1 MTTSA
6 DLRTTHRVSVLS
18 IGVGS
23 FDEGSDVEELGF
35 VSSRMAEVV
44 RAFEQLEAS
53 VECSRDQSEGEIEA
67 LLRRW
72 LIEERDAADV
82 VVIHLIGHGRADRS
96 GRLSFVARDDRDVD
110 LDRWIEKAQQE
121 VERDGNRRHVVF
133 LVDTCSAGAATGR
146 QPISELGGERG
157 VWSLGASVSSAP
169 TEQGRFSRWIATAL
183 DRLRGGDFA
192 LQRES
197 ITFTAFIQELIRVGK
212 RDSAGRRISLGFSV
226 EQGDGDWSFLPNPKT
241 AGLTAEQIRMQRRS
255 LGYVPGEEDL
265 RRDVGARVA
274 AGEEIDDAVYFLDR
288 ASGRGLVPTSGRQ
301 GFFSGRTAE
310 LGRYVA
316 WQSGD
321 CPLLTVTGAAGAGKS
336 GLLGLIVCSAHPE
349 LRGRFHEL
357 WEPVTDALPEVQDI
371 VAVHA
376 RQRSPQQLIETIA
389 NLAALEP
396 PVSDDAQKSSADDP
410 HTWTVPS
417 LRAALEREGKNRL
430 IVLDAVDESIDPQAV
445 LQLVAALLTPANGQ
459 GGSCRVV
466 LGGRPEVVNALSA
479 SDEMSGVRREQIDL
493 DRADPLDIERDLRHY
508 IERLLLASESY
519 AVGPASAF
527 VEPLAKLGAE
537 RMVRNL
543 QPSGPW
549 GPFLL
554 AGLYVHYLVTL
565 DHPPQDLANANAHA
579 RCASTDLPDLLEA
592 ILTARD
598 HRYPAL
604 RAVLAILA
612 RSKGPGMPRVTLRR
626 CLNALDAR
634 DITEQQFDET
644 LREASPFLR
653 TGIDSEGKTLYRI
666 FQQGLADY
674 MRDHPLTADPAD
686 EAQQTDLDQK
696 ILSEILSP
704 FIDENT
710 DEAADR
716 WYSAEPYVLHHAL
729 GHVMTTRS
737 AKHAEILLS
746 DPYFLIRFDPSE
758 DHRAIDLC
766 QAPRSAE
773 YIRLLS
779 ASWLAHGR
787 LSNAADRASVFAYDA
802 DRLGLEEHRKL
813 FLRVAREVTF
823 QPEETG
829 HSFLWATG
837 GLVDSSVRFIDS
849 GSVSVTGN
857 VSFSPDGQLLAVS
870 TLLGVQVLET
880 ETWRHVTPSFGRTV
894 GHWITRVA
902 FSPDGR
908 MLAFAGNSGAR
919 NVQFWDVHNRVLH
932 GKPWECRT
940 GTVRTLAFSPDGRL
954 LAVASEELDVSVWD
968 ITTDNPVETARLKD
982 TERSYDVGFSI
993 SGDALVVCGD
1003 NGVSLWDTE
1012 SWKVTSLSEAKTR
1025 AAAFSPDGRTLALLH
1040 GDGVA
1045 LCGLDTG
1052 EVGHVDMAKDLG
1064 VGLAFSSDSALLA
1077 VSRWNS
1083 LHVIDT
1089 ASQSVLSDLIED
1101 GPHMNGAAFHPLNTT
1116 LLVSGDSDGRLRIW
1130 NGLVDK
1136 TETVQLPRFES
1147 EFATASPDGRLIA
1160 AFEGGTGHL
1169 TLHCARTGEVHARM
1183 PVLVGAEERTCF
1195 FSPDSKT
1202 LVAVGRRND
1211 ALRVVHID
1219 SLASDGTSVHLGGT
1233 PSSVGHLGAARMLFS
1248 FAPDS
1253 RLFALVLE
1261 ESSSRGTYAIKV
1273 WDPQSLRLVARIP
1286 LPGKADSLRFSGSDK
1301 VFVGINGALSVY
1313 AVNDPD
1319 LEGGQA

>member
-1 MTTSA
+1 M
-6 DLRTTHRVSVLS
+6 LS
-18 IGVGS
+18 IGVGR
-23 FDEGSDVEELGF
+23 FDEGADVEELGF
-35 VSSRMAEVV
+35 VDSRMAEVA

-53 VECSRDQSEGEIEA
+53 VEDSRDQSEGEIES
-67 LLRRW
+67 LLRRR
-72 LIEERDAADV
+72 LIDERDAADV
-82 VVIHLIGHGRADRS
+82 LVIHLIGHGRADRS
-96 GRLSFVARDDRDVD
+96 GRLSFVARDNRDVD

-121 VERDGNRRHVVF
+121 VERDGSQRHVVF

-157 VWSLGASVSSAP
+157 VWTLGASVSSAP

-197 ITFTAFIQELIRVGK
+197 ITFTAFVQELIRVGK
-212 RDSAGRRISLGFSV
+212 RDAAGRRISLGFSV
-226 EQGDGDWSFLPNPKT
+226 EQGDGDWPFLPNPKT

-265 RRDVGARVA
+265 RRDIGARMA

-288 ASGRGLVPTSGRQ
+288 ASGRGLVPTSGRH

-336 GLLGLIVCSAHPE
+336 GLLGLIVCSAHPD

-357 WEPVTDALPEVQDI
+357 WEPVAAALPEVPDI

-376 RQRSPQQLIETIA
+376 RQRSPQQLIETVA
-389 NLAALEP
+389 NLAGLEP
-396 PVSDDAQKSSADDP
+396 PVPDDEQKSPADTP
-410 HTWTVPS
+410 HEWTVPS
-417 LRAALEREGKNRL
+417 LREALQREGKNRL
-430 IVLDAVDESIDPQAV
+430 IVLDAVDESIDPQSV
-445 LQLVAALLTPANGQ
+445 LQLVATLLRPADGHTVK
-459 GGSCRVV
+459 GPCRVV
-466 LGGRPEVVNALSA
+466 LGGRPEVVNALA
-479 SDEMSGVRREQIDL
+479 ALDEMSGVLSEQIDL
-493 DRADPLDIERDLRHY
+493 DRADPVEVERNVRRY
-508 IERLLLASESY
+508 IERLLLASDSY
-519 AVGPASAF
+519 AVEPASAF

-537 RMVRNL
+537 RIVHNL
-543 QPSGPW
+543 QPGGPW

-592 ILTARD
+592 VLTARA

-626 CLNALDAR
+626 CLNALNAQEISD
-634 DITEQQFDET
+634 QKFDET

-653 TGIDSEGKTLYRI
+653 TGIDAEGKTLYRI

-674 MRDHPLTADPAD
+674 LGDHPLSADPVD
-686 EAQQTDLDQK
+686 DAQQAELDQK
-696 ILSEILSP
+696 ILSEILRP
-704 FIDENT
+704 FVEDHADEST
-710 DEAADR
+710 DR

-737 AKHAEILLS
+737 AEHAELLLT
-746 DPYFLIRFDPSE
+746 DPYFLIRFDPRE

-766 QAPRSAE
+766 QSPQSAE

-802 DRLGLEEHRKL
+802 DRLGLEEHRRL
-813 FLRVAREVTF
+813 FLRVAGEVAF

-857 VSFSPDGQLLAVS
+857 VSFSPDGQLLAAS
-870 TLLGVQVLET
+870 TLLGVQILET
-880 ETWRHVTPSFGRTV
+880 ETWRHVTPPFGRSV
-894 GHWITRVA
+894 GHWITHVA

-908 MLAFAGNSGAR
+908 LLAFAGNAGAR
-919 NVQFWDVHNRVLH
+919 NIQFWDVRNRVFR

-954 LAVASEELDVSVWD
+954 LAVASEELEVSVWD
-968 ITTDNPVETARLKD
+968 ITGDDPVETARLTD
-982 TERSYDVGFSI
+982 TEQSYDVEFSTT
-993 SGDALVVCGD
+993 GDTLVVCGD
-1003 NGVSLWDTE
+1003 YGVSLWDTD
-1012 SWKVTSLSEAKTR
+1012 SWTASQLSRAKAR
-1025 AAAFSPDGRTLALLH
+1025 AAAFSPDGLGLALLN
-1040 GDGVA
+1040 GDGVT
-1045 LCGLDTG
+1045 LWEVSTRR
-1052 EVGHVDMAKDLG
+1052 EVGRVDMVKDLG
-1064 VGLAFSSDSALLA
+1064 VGLAFSPDSALLA

-1089 ASQSVLSDLIED
+1089 TSQLVLSDLIED
-1101 GPHMNGAAFHPLNTT
+1101 GPHMNGAAFHPVNST

-1130 NGLVDK
+1130 NGLTDK
-1136 TETVQLPRFES
+1136 TEAVELTRFES
-1147 EFATASPDGRLIA
+1147 ESAVASPDGRLIA
-1160 AFEGGTGHL
+1160 AFEGGSGHL
-1169 TLHCARTGEVHARM
+1169 TLHWARSGEARASM
-1183 PVLVGAEERTCF
+1183 PLLVGAQERTCF
-1195 FSPDSKT
+1195 FSPDSQT
-1202 LVAVGRRND
+1202 LVAVGRRED
-1211 ALRVVHID
+1211 VLRVVHVD
-1219 SLASDGTSVHLGGT
+1219 SLTSDGTAVHLGGT
-1233 PSSVGHLGAARMLFS
+1233 PSSFGHFGASRMLFS

-1261 ESSSRGTYAIKV
+1261 EASSQGTYVIKV
-1273 WDPQSLRLVARIP
+1273 WDARTLRLIARIP
-1286 LPGKADSLRFSGSDK
+1286 LPGKADSFRFSGPDK
-1301 VFVGINGALSVY
+1301 VFVGINGALAVY
-1313 AVNDPD
+1313 AINGPDSEDP
-1319 LEGGQA
+1319 QV